1 MVSGF
6 QFMSHQKMLESTGL
20 ENFKYFTVDSNILVG
35 ISSFC
40 YFVFYLIQKKVS
52 KWIVVFRYLGTVS
65 VLLTMLVT
73 ACFLAPFSKFS
84 FFDFY
89 QNSNLFFHFLV
100 PLLSTISFV
109 FFEKCDLSFKST
121 FTSLIPMICYAVFY
135 MISVIPHIENGMVS
149 YQYDFYG
156 FLRGGAFTIVF
167 VVPVMIFATYIIGLS
182 VWALHKKCT

>member
-1 MVSGF
+1 MVRGF

-109 FFEKCDLSFKST
+109 FFEKGDLSFKST

-149 YQYDFYG
+149 YQYDF
-156 FLRGGAFTIVF
+156 
-167 VVPVMIFATYIIGLS
+167 
-182 VWALHKKCT
+182 